1 MRILLPEFLHSVLKG
16 ASRFART
23 NEFAIEVLHQL
34 RGALIVHVPQRQ
46 KQSGSTSAEEASLK
60 PEQLVAGSDEI
71 HSGST
76 TAQRNQICVQSHL
89 VEIV

>member
-1 MRILLPEFLHSVLKG
+1 MGILLPEFLHSVLQR
-16 ASRFART
+16 ASRLAST
-23 NEFAIEVLHQL
+23 NKFAIEELHQL

-46 KQSGSTSAEEASLK
+46 KQSASTSAEEATLK

-76 TAQRNQICVQSHL
+76 TAQRH
-89 VEIV
+89 